1 VVPGLSRPELRRFSS
16 RGELRAPPLERVPG
30 NVARAARSARLTYPI
45 GLDNVYEAWN
55 TFGNRYWPTMYLLDA
70 EGRIRY
76 TQIGEGQYRR
86 TEAAIRRLL
95 PGGSQSADS

>member
-1 VVPGLSRPELRRFSS
+1 MEVSTVPG
-16 RGELRAPPLERVPG
+16 
-30 NVARAARSARLTYPI
+30 
-45 GLDNVYEAWN
+45 
-55 TFGNRYWPTMYLLDA
+55 RYTLAVTLLDA

-86 TEAAIRRLL
+86 TEAATRRLL